1 MITLAVKH
9 TFYHCARRLIAKQA
23 ECTFALLRYPFGGD
37 RPSQTAQQKLSSARL
52 TGIAV
57 RTKVNS
63 GWYFNVGSTGIAS
76 LGDGLYY
83 FSHNREDYRNKRYFS
98 DIRLYRWDGKSPF
111 SLIEE

>member
-63 GWYFNVGSTGIAS
+63 GWYFNVGPSNTS
-76 LGDGLYY
+76 V
-83 FSHNREDYRNKRYFS
+83 
-98 DIRLYRWDGKSPF
+98 SP
-111 SLIEE
+111 SMPPSYPTQNLPQPSICLQ

>member
-63 GWYFNVGSTGIAS
+63 GWYFNVGSSNTS
-76 LGDGLYY
+76 V
-83 FSHNREDYRNKRYFS
+83 
-98 DIRLYRWDGKSPF
+98 SP
-111 SLIEE
+111 SMPPSYPTQNLPQPSICLQ